1 MININGMD
9 VRFTDQSDTIDL
21 TLLKDPMKDAVE
33 LTTGEYYR
41 ILLIPKRN
49 ILKGGNIDGFGFD
62 IQNLK

>member
-1 MININGMD
+1 
-9 VRFTDQSDTIDL
+9 
-21 TLLKDPMKDAVE
+21 MKDAVE
-33 LTTGEYYR
+33 LTIGEYYR